1 MNVIFYSKHG
11 CPKCKVLETKLKQKA
26 ILFEEVN
33 DINVMKEK
41 GFMSA
46 PVLEVDG
53 AVYDFKSAVEWVK
66 EQ

>member
-1 MNVIFYSKHG
+1 MKVIFYSTH
-11 CPKCKVLETKLKQKA
+11 CPNCTRLETKLKQKA

-33 DINVMKEK
+33 DINVMREK

-46 PVLEVDG
+46 PMLEVDG
-53 AVYDFKSAVEWVK
+53 TVYDFKSAVEWVK